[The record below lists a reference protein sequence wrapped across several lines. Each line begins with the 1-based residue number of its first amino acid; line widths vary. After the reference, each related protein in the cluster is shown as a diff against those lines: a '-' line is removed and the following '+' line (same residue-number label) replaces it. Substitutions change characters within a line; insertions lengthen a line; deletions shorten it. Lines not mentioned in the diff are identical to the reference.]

1 MTELRPNLP
10 PTFAATRE
18 SLRALAAYV
27 IAPYRKARTGR
38 IGLRA
43 TGDGFGT
50 PPLPDGSRVLVRADQ
65 LVLEPT
71 AGATI
76 STLEAAA
83 TFLDAPLS
91 SDPGVGADLPPFDP
105 GRPLDVDPDASLALG
120 GWYAL
125 ADASLA
131 GLRATEPSTTEAQLW
146 PEHFD
151 LAVQVEALQ
160 MNVGFSPGDSFSA
173 EPYVYVGPFDMA
185 GLSAPYWNVSF
196 GAMLTYSDLVSGSS
210 PQRVAGTFIAE
221 GVRLQRER
229 LAG

>member
-27 IAPYRKARTGR
+27 VAPYRKARTGR

-50 PPLPDGSRVLVRADQ
+50 PTLPGGTRVVVRGDE
-65 LVLEPT
+65 LVLEPE
-71 AGATI
+71 ASVTI

-83 TFLDAPLS
+83 RFLDAPLS

-105 GRPLDVDPDASLALG
+105 GRPLDVDADASFALG
-120 GWYAL
+120 DWYAL
-125 ADASLA
+125 ADATLA
-131 GLRATEPSTTEAQLW
+131 ALRGTEPSTTEAQLW

-151 LAVQVEALQ
+151 MAVQVEILQ
-160 MNVGFSPGDSFSA
+160 LNVGFSPGDGFSP
-173 EPYVYVGPFDMA
+173 EPYVYVGPHDTTA
-185 GLSAPYWNVSF
+185 LSAPYWNVSF
-196 GAMLTYSDLVSGSS
+196 GAMLAYGDLVSGFS
-210 PQRVAGTFIAE
+210 PRRVAETFIAE